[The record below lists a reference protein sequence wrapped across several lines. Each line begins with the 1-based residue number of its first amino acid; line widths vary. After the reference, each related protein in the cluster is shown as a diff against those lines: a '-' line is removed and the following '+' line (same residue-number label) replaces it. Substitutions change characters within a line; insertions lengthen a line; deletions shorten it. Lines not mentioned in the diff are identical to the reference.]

1 MRNLCGYFK
10 YHKPCLYKTRA
21 FKLKYNKDIYDHFY
35 LAHFQKSCM
44 SLFIK
49 EMNKT
54 IRVW

>member
-35 LAHFQKSCM
+35 SAHFQKSCM
-44 SLFIK
+44 SPFIK